1 VREPIA
7 ERPLEGPRPPH
18 PSPARGGALDG
29 AERDGVLCPPN
40 PRSARAGPLHEG
52 RSSLSPLIV
61 TLLLDPEAQA
71 RFDRLRAEHF
81 PADRNHLAA
90 HVTLFHALPGGQVD
104 AVAADLADA
113 ARRPAFDVAV
123 RGLRLLG
130 RGVAYTLDAP
140 ELTALRAGLA
150 EVWEPWLTRQ
160 DRQRHAPHVT
170 VQNKVDPAAA
180 RALRDR
186 LATEFV
192 PHRVGARG
200 LGLWRY
206 LGGPW
211 APVAEYPFA

>member
-1 VREPIA
+1 MPVAEP
-7 ERPLEGPRPPH
+7 L
-18 PSPARGGALDG
+18 
-29 AERDGVLCPPN
+29 V
-40 PRSARAGPLHEG
+40 
-52 RSSLSPLIV
+52 V
-61 TLLLDPEAQA
+61 TLLLEPAAQE
-71 RFDRLRAEHF
+71 RFDGLRAAHF

-90 HVTLFHALPGGQVD
+90 HVTLFHALPGEQDRV
-104 AVAADLADA
+104 VATDLADA

-123 RGLRLLG
+123 TGLRLLG

-150 EVWEPWLTRQ
+150 AAWEPWLTPQ
-160 DRQRHAPHVT
+160 DRQWHAPHVT
-170 VQNKVDPAAA
+170 VQNKVEPAVA

-186 LATEFV
+186 LAAEFV

-211 APVAEYPFA
+211 APVAEFPFAGLPAPGGDEQAGPDR